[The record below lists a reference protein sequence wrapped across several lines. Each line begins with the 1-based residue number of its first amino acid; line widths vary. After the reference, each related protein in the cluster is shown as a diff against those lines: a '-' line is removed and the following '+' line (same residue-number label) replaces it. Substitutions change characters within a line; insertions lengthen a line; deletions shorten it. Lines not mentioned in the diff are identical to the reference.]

1 MKYLGQEFL
10 KQFQKNKLL
19 ISYAIFGVL
28 TTALNIIIYQVMIL
42 VVDYKIGNLIA
53 IISSKI
59 FAYVANKK
67 FVFKTKCATKAEW
80 IKEAVRYIITRGFTA
95 LIDYFG
101 VIFLVEVFH
110 LNESYVKYFVL
121 LIVVVLNYI
130 LGKNAVFISGTSQ
143 NTEET
148 NQK

>member
-1 MKYLGQEFL
+1 
-10 KQFQKNKLL
+10 
-19 ISYAIFGVL
+19 
-28 TTALNIIIYQVMIL
+28 MIL